1 MGCDSWSKLESKL
14 RLERWRG
21 IVRASARCA
30 GQDYEAGGL
39 DMATW
44 NSIANVGVQD
54 VYGGIDMDAKAV
66 LKQI

>member
-1 MGCDSWSKLESKL
+1 MGCDSWSKLDRKL
-14 RLERWRG
+14 RLERRRG
-21 IVRASARCA
+21 ILIEPVLDALDRTLK
-30 GQDYEAGGL
+30 QEGL

-66 LKQI
+66 LK